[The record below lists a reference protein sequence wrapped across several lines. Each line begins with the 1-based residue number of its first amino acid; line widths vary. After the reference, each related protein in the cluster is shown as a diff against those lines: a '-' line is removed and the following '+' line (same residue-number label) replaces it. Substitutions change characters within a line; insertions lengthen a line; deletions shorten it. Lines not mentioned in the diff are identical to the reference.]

1 MATIKKYKL
10 KNGATR
16 YMFSAYIGKD
26 INGKQL
32 NTTRRGFK
40 TKKEAQLASSRIL
53 IDISNGKKLLMKMTF
68 YL

>member
-10 KNGATR
+10 KNGETR
-16 YMFSAYIGKD
+16 YMFNAYIGKD

-40 TKKEAQLASSRIL
+40 TKKKP
-53 IDISNGKKLLMKMTF
+53 N
-68 YL
+68 